1 MSTPA
6 PAAAHGPSPSG
17 RSRALAPDLRAVLDL
32 EREWAASPSLPKE
45 RLIRER
51 LGLTPAR
58 YHLALQRALDD
69 PAALVAE
76 PALVRRLL
84 RLRER
89 RRRRLGTPRGLE

>member
-1 MSTPA
+1 MSIPA
-6 PAAAHGPSPSG
+6 RRRAIAPLDPAV
-17 RSRALAPDLRAVLDL
+17 RAVLDV

-58 YHLALQRALDD
+58 YQLALQRALDD
-69 PAALVAE
+69 PAALAAE
-76 PALVRRLL
+76 PLLVRRLL

-89 RRRRLGTPRGLE
+89 RRRRLGPARGLE